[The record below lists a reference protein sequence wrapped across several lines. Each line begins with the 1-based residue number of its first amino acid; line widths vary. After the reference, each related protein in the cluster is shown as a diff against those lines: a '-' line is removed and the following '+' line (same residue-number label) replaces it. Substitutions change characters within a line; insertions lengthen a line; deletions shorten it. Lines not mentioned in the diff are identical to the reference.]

1 MSIFIS
7 IKRLFQHSAVYGIG
21 HILNRLITFL
31 LIPLYSNT
39 FAKDELGVYTL
50 VFSYIVILTVVYSY
64 GLDTAFFRFYILDD
78 TPAGRDKVFST
89 AYNSIFLTS
98 LLLSGI
104 IMLIRGP
111 LAARLFSPEIH
122 ALPVD
127 LPLMIVLSAGIL
139 FFDSM
144 MLMPS
149 LILRA
154 EEKPMQFI
162 FFKFLN
168 VVINFACNF
177 MFIINLKMGIEGIFV
192 ANLVSSALTFLLML
206 PIVLSH
212 FKLIFHWPTFKDL
225 FAFGIPYLPS
235 TLSVGLMDTIDK
247 IILERL
253 DSVEMVGLYGP
264 NAKMGMFMALFITAF
279 RFAWHPFFLS
289 TSKQANA
296 QEVFKKVFTYVILAC
311 SFVFLFFSL
320 FIDDIVR
327 LRVGRFS
334 LLGEEYW
341 EGTVVVPIIFLAYI
355 FYAAYINF
363 IIGIYLEK
371 KTKYLPFITG
381 AGVLGN
387 IAALYLLI
395 PTIGFVGAA
404 WARVVAYMI
413 MASALYVVGQRLYP
427 VQHEWGRMVKM
438 GLVVAAIFVLGRS
451 DWVASSV
458 LLKTALFL
466 LYPAALFVVR
476 FFEKSELSAMKRMLH
491 RPSIDRAP

>member
-78 TPAGRDKVFST
+78 TPAGRNRVFST
-89 AYNSIFLTS
+89 AYNSILLTS
-98 LLLSGI
+98 LFLSAVI
-104 IMLIRGP
+104 IFARGP

-127 LPLMIVLSAGIL
+127 LPWMIILSAGIL

-144 MLMPS
+144 TLMPF

-154 EEKPMQFI
+154 EEKPVQFI

-168 VVINFACNF
+168 VVINFVCN
-177 MFIINLKMGIEGIFV
+177 IVLIVNLKMGIEGIFV
-192 ANLVSSALTFLLML
+192 ANLISSALTFLLMAPVSL
-206 PIVLSH
+206 RH
-212 FKLIFHWPTFKDL
+212 FKFIFHWPTFREL
-225 FAFGIPYLPS
+225 LAFGIPYLPS

-253 DSVEMVGLYGP
+253 DSVQVVGLYGP

-289 TSKQANA
+289 TCKQENA
-296 QEVFKKVFTYVILAC
+296 RQVFKKVFTYVMLAC
-311 SFVFLFFSL
+311 SVVFIFFSL

-327 LRVGRFS
+327 LRIGNFS
-334 LLGEEYW
+334 LLGQEYW

-355 FYAAYINF
+355 FYAAYLNF

-387 IAALYLLI
+387 VAALYLLI

-404 WARVVAYMI
+404 WARVIAYMI
-413 MASALYVVGQRLYP
+413 MAAALYVVGQRLYP
-427 VQHEWGRMVKM
+427 VQYEWGRLLKM
-438 GLVVAAIFVLGRS
+438 TLVVAALFALGRL
-451 DWVASSV
+451 DLFAADV
-458 LLKTALFL
+458 LLKIGLFL
-466 LYPAALFVVR
+466 FYPAALFLVR
-476 FFEKSELSAMKRMLH
+476 FFGADELSSVRRILH
-491 RPSIDRAP
+491 RACIKEAP